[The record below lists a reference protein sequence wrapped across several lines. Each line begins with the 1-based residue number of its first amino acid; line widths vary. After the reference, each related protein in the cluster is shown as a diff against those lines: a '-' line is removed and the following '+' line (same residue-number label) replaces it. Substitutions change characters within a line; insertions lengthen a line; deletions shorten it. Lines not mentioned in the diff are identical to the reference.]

1 MDSEDSLEDSPPR
14 GGRSGRDEVQEIKR
28 ASRLANARAQLVRG
42 PRHGVAGSRVGQS
55 ELYASASSTASQLH
69 RQQEESLQ
77 GRQYSVQFEEAR
89 RLRQALEDRE
99 CELKECRY
107 EMKQMQSRLNLLQS
121 SEKSMENKITSAT
134 AALKESCEL
143 AERSLDGTKRVVH
156 SECDRLIRL
165 VSGIERHT
173 LHGHHAVAS
182 RTTIGL
188 LLKTRHGLENLKK
201 TVLDGSNAIL
211 AHATSDLDAVG
222 GGHGSSE
229 NGVIHGVLAA
239 AAASAN
245 APTSSGGSLKV
256 KSDAL
261 DGALLDMCRHLEEE
275 NLRLESALAVAHAE
289 LEELQRESAA
299 SKLIPHYRLAI
310 VRARAH
316 ATNLADQLQRT
327 QEDNR
332 ILRDQLEKALKDM
345 SNNSVS
351 DLKRSAIFEFLNLK
365 AGGGGLGDSG
375 GGAATAGAGAHRP
388 SMLPSDPAA
397 TEIQAKVVQKELA
410 DLDSEIDSLQRQLAL
425 KAKQAASTIVTSAFG
440 MN

>member
-14 GGRSGRDEVQEIKR
+14 GGQNNRDEVQEIKR
-28 ASRLANARAQLVRG
+28 ASRLASARAQLVRG
-42 PRHGVAGSRVGQS
+42 PRHGVAGSRAGQS
-55 ELYASASSTASQLH
+55 EPYPSASSTASQLH

-77 GRQYSVQFEEAR
+77 GRQNSVQFEEAR

-99 CELKECRY
+99 CELKECRF
-107 EMKQMQSRLNLLQS
+107 EMKQMQSRLSLLQS
-121 SEKSMENKITSAT
+121 SEKSWDNKISSAT
-134 AALKESCEL
+134 AALKESCGVV
-143 AERSLDGTKRVVH
+143 ERSLDGTKRVVH

-211 AHATSDLDAVG
+211 AHATSDLDAA

-229 NGVIHGVLAA
+229 YGVVHGATA
-239 AAASAN
+239 TAAASAN
-245 APTSSGGSLKV
+245 APTSSGGNLKV

-261 DGALLDMCRHLEEE
+261 DGALLDMCKHLEEE

-365 AGGGGLGDSG
+365 AGGRSGDSG

-425 KAKQAASTIVTSAFG
+425 KAKRTASTIVTSAFG
-440 MN
+440 GMN